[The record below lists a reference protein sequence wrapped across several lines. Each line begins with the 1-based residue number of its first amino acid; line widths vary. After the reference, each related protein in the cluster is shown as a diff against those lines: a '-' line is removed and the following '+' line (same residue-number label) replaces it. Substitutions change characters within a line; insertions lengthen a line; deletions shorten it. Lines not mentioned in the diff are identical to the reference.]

1 MEFIRIQLNLGVIK
15 LAEDVKSMRGLDA
28 IKLAIEEEMERDESV
43 FIMGEDIGIS
53 GGAFNVTAGL
63 YDKFGAE
70 RVRDTP
76 ISENAIL
83 GCAIGAA
90 MVGMRPIAE
99 IMFADFLTVCM
110 EMIVNQ
116 AAKAR
121 YMYGE
126 QISVPVTIRVPFGAG
141 LSAAAQHSQSFESW
155 FMHVPGLKVVVPSD
169 PSDFKGLLKTAIRE
183 DDPVMFF
190 EHKLAYFQMGDVPLD
205 KDFTIPFGQARKF
218 VEGEDVTIVATG
230 AMVKES
236 INAAMKLEK
245 ENIHCEVIDPRTL
258 VPLDK
263 RTILNSVE
271 KTGRLLVVDE
281 GCKTCSVSAEIAA
294 MVAEEG
300 FQYLK
305 KGIIRLNTPDVP
317 IPYAPNLEKSIIPN
331 AKLIQ
336 QNVKKLVE

>member
-1 MEFIRIQLNLGVIK
+1 MIGLSE
-15 LAEDVKSMRGLDA
+15 EYKSMSTLNA
-28 IKLAIEEEMERDESV
+28 IRLAIEEEMERDESV
-43 FIMGEDIGIS
+43 FILGEDIGIG
-53 GGAFNVTAGL
+53 GGAFNVTSGL
-63 YDKFGAE
+63 YEKFGAE

-121 YMYGE
+121 YMYGG

-155 FMHVPGLKVVVPSD
+155 FMHVPGLKVVVPSA
-169 PSDFKGLLKTAIRE
+169 PSDFKGLLKTAIRD
-183 DDPVMFF
+183 DDPVIFF
-190 EHKLAYFQMGDVPLD
+190 EHKLLYFQSGEVPLN
-205 KDFTIPFGQARKF
+205 KDFTIPFGQAKKF
-218 VEGEDVTIVATG
+218 TEGDSATIVATG
-230 AMVKES
+230 AMVNES
-236 INAAMKLEK
+236 IKAATKLRE
-245 ENIHCEVIDPRTL
+245 ENINVEVIDPRTL

-263 RTILNSVE
+263 DTILNSVE
-271 KTGRLLVVDE
+271 KTGRLLIVDE

-294 MVAEEG
+294 MVAEDG

-305 KGIIRLNTPDVP
+305 KRIIRLNTPDVP
-317 IPYAPNLEKSIIPN
+317 IPYAPNLENYILPN
-331 AKLIQ
+331 AKSIQ
-336 QNVKKLVE
+336 SSVKKLL

>member
-1 MEFIRIQLNLGVIK
+1 VIK
-15 LAEDVKSMRGLDA
+15 LTDDSKSMSGMDA
-28 IKLAIEEEMERDESV
+28 INLAIREEMERDESV
-43 FIMGEDIGIS
+43 FIIGEDVRMGVW
-53 GGAFNVTAGL
+53 VTAGL
-63 YDKFGAE
+63 YEKFGAE

-90 MVGMRPIAE
+90 MAGMRPIAE
-99 IMFADFLTVCM
+99 IMFADLLTVCM
-110 EMIVNQ
+110 DMIVNQ

-126 QISVPVTIRVPFGAG
+126 QISVPVTMRTPIGAG
-141 LSAAAQHSQSFESW
+141 LSLAAQHSQSFESW

-169 PSDFKGLLKTAIRE
+169 PSDFKGLLKTAIRD
-183 DDPVMFF
+183 DDPVLFF
-190 EHKLAYFQMGDVPLD
+190 EHKLLYFQYGEVPLN

-218 VEGEDVTIVATG
+218 TEGDSVTIVATG

-236 INAAMKLEK
+236 IKATMKLRE
-245 ENIHCEVIDPRTL
+245 ENIYCEVIDPRTL

-263 RTILNSVE
+263 KTILDSVE
-271 KTGRLLVVDE
+271 KTGRLLIVDE

-305 KGIIRLNTPDVP
+305 KKIIRLNTPDVP
-317 IPYAPNLEKSIIPN
+317 IPYARNLESIILPN
-331 AKLIQ
+331 TESIQ
-336 QNVKKLVE
+336 VNVKKLL

>member
-1 MEFIRIQLNLGVIK
+1 MIK
-15 LAEDVKSMRGLDA
+15 LVEDYKSMRSLDA

-63 YDKFGAE
+63 YEKFGPE

-99 IMFADFLTVCM
+99 IMFADFLAVCM

-121 YMYGE
+121 YMYGG

-141 LSAAAQHSQSFESW
+141 FSAAAQHSQSFESW
-155 FMHVPGLKVVVPSD
+155 FMHVPGLKVVIPSD
-169 PSDFKGLLKTAIRE
+169 PSDFKGLLKTAIRD
-183 DDPVMFF
+183 DDPVIFF
-190 EHKLAYFQMGDVPLD
+190 EHKQSYFQSGEVPLN

-218 VEGEDVTIVATG
+218 TEGDSITIVATG
-230 AMVKES
+230 AMVNES
-236 INAAMKLEK
+236 IKAAKKLNE
-245 ENIHCEVIDPRTL
+245 ENIYCEVIDPRTL
-258 VPLDK
+258 VTLDK
-263 RTILNSVE
+263 KTILDSVE
-271 KTGRLLVVDE
+271 KTGRLLIVDE

-305 KGIIRLNTPDVP
+305 KRIIRLNTPDVP
-317 IPYAPNLEKSIIPN
+317 IPYAPNLESSIIPN

-336 QNVKKLVE
+336 SNVKKLV

>member
-1 MEFIRIQLNLGVIK
+1 MIK
-15 LAEDVKSMRGLDA
+15 LVEDVKSMSALNA
-28 IKLAIEEEMERDESV
+28 IKLTIEEEMERDESI

-53 GGAFNVTAGL
+53 GGAFGVTAGL
-63 YDKFGAE
+63 FEKFGAE

-121 YMYGE
+121 YMYGG
-126 QISVPVTIRVPFGAG
+126 QISVPVTIRTPFGAG
-141 LSAAAQHSQSFESW
+141 FSAAAQHSQSFESW

-169 PSDFKGLLKTAIRE
+169 PRDFKGLLKTAIRD
-183 DDPVMFF
+183 DDPVIFF
-190 EHKLAYFQMGDVPLD
+190 ENKQLYFQIGDVPLD
-205 KDFTIPFGQARKF
+205 KDFMIPFGQARKF
-218 VEGEDVTIVATG
+218 TEGDDVTIVATG

-236 INAAMKLEK
+236 INAALKLKK
-245 ENIHCEVIDPRTL
+245 ENIQCEVIDPRTL

-263 RTILNSVE
+263 QTILNSVE
-271 KTGRLLVVDE
+271 KTGRLLIVDE

-336 QNVKKLVE
+336 QNVKKLVV

>member
-1 MEFIRIQLNLGVIK
+1 MTQ
-15 LAEDVKSMRGLDA
+15 AYKSMSALNA
-28 IKLAIEEEMERDESV
+28 IKLAIEEEMERNESV
-43 FIMGEDIGIS
+43 FIMGEDIGVA
-53 GGAFNVTAGL
+53 GGAFGVTAGL
-63 YDKFGAE
+63 YEKFGAE

-83 GCAIGAA
+83 GCAIGAS

-99 IMFADFLTVCM
+99 IMFADFLAVCM

-121 YMYGE
+121 FMYGG
-126 QISVPVTIRVPFGAG
+126 QISVPITIRVPFGAG
-141 LSAAAQHSQSFESW
+141 LTAAAQHSQSFEAW
-155 FMHVPGLKVVVPSD
+155 FMHVPGLKVVLPSD
-169 PSDFKGLLKTAIRE
+169 PNDFKGLLKTSIRD
-183 DDPVMFF
+183 DDPVIFF
-190 EHKLAYFQMGDVPLD
+190 EHKQLYFQSGEVTLD
-205 KDFTIPFGQARKF
+205 KNFTIPLGKSRKF
-218 VEGEDVTIVATG
+218 TEGDNVTIVATG

-236 INAAMKLEK
+236 IRAADKLRE
-245 ENIHCEVIDPRTL
+245 ENIHCEIIDPRTL

-263 RTILNSVE
+263 KSILDSVE
-271 KTGRLLVVDE
+271 KTGRLIIVDE

-305 KGIIRLNTPDVP
+305 REIIRLNTPDVP
-317 IPYAPNLEKSIIPN
+317 IPYAPNLESFILPN

-336 QNVKKLVE
+336 DAVKKLI